1 MVHSEF
7 LFFQIIKLY
16 KETTGEDKLQ
26 LDKLERAFYSLEEI
40 ISNYLGISLEYV
52 FYEELDN
59 LLDKYDNLFIMD
71 DDGISFIDIDPYII
85 EEEIMINLSDNDF
98 KYDCRLA
105 DYVQNIII
113 YHDLEIPVP
122 IKDYQDIFDLNASI
136 IQNYLTI
143 AYQEINTGNISKYSL
158 AILKSLVLYF
168 NEMYNDLKYDD
179 IARIK
184 VVLAHYND
192 LFLLDGDSDVINMDW
207 YIVLFSKENNQK
219 HALFYNKLFY
229 LISREEEDNSSFYED
244 DNEEETND
252 NTALEVMYLNNET
265 DFFVYYFTIIFNQ
278 YLQMLDKSKAKD
290 ILILKKYLLIAIN
303 PDIEEYYLDKKTI
316 DTLNLPVL
324 KEGLICE
331 SSFMSMFLTAYEL
344 IDVFNH
350 RDTMI
355 NDEVYADMFISAV
368 FIKCFLNLCVNKNA
382 LNDIIKKIINS
393 KFYKSNNYRIVSSL
407 IDDIIFREKG
417 LDLNRNIQL

>member
-1 MVHSEF
+1 
-7 LFFQIIKLY
+7 
-16 KETTGEDKLQ
+16 
-26 LDKLERAFYSLEEI
+26 
-40 ISNYLGISLEYV
+40 
-52 FYEELDN
+52 
-59 LLDKYDNLFIMD
+59 
-71 DDGISFIDIDPYII
+71 
-85 EEEIMINLSDNDF
+85 
-98 KYDCRLA
+98 
-105 DYVQNIII
+105 
-113 YHDLEIPVP
+113 
-122 IKDYQDIFDLNASI
+122 
-136 IQNYLTI
+136 
-143 AYQEINTGNISKYSL
+143 
-158 AILKSLVLYF
+158 
-168 NEMYNDLKYDD
+168 
-179 IARIK
+179 
-184 VVLAHYND
+184 
-192 LFLLDGDSDVINMDW
+192 
-207 YIVLFSKENNQK
+207 
-219 HALFYNKLFY
+219 
-229 LISREEEDNSSFYED
+229 
-244 DNEEETND
+244 
-252 NTALEVMYLNNET
+252 
-265 DFFVYYFTIIFNQ
+265 
-278 YLQMLDKSKAKD
+278 MLDKSKAKD

-382 LNDIIKKIINS
+382 LDDIIKKIINS